1 METKEIEKLRA
12 ELEKTK
18 IRERDLKLKADEL
31 TDFIENASLPLHWV
45 DGEGTIIWANKAELD
60 SLGYTREEYVGK
72 HINEFHEDRSVID
85 DILTKLVGKQTLLN
99 YPAKLKAKDG
109 SIKHVLIN
117 SNVLWDGDN
126 FVHTRCFTRDITEI
140 KKEEEKR
147 EALLKKLEEKNAQ
160 LKASFEDV
168 ETKVKFR
175 TLELERKIGELLEE
189 NAKLKQSKIESNCYI
204 RI

>member
-60 SLGYTREEYVGK
+60 SLGYIREEYVGK